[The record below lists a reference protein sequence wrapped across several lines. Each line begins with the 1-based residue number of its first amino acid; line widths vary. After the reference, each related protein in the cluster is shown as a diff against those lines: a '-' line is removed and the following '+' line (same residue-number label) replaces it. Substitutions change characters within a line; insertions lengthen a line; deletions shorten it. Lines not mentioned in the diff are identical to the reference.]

1 MRVAVLALS
10 LLALANGAL
19 LRPRHHIQP
28 LTRRTSSA
36 APVLTAA
43 VDVRDDQGE
52 TALVRAAEA
61 GEEDQVRSLLASG
74 ADATLASFSGWTAVH
89 GAAECGSVAVLTMLA
104 EAGAD
109 LSARASSGKTPL
121 DIARQYK
128 QPAAASLLLERGA
141 LANLSQPPGSAR
153 ATPPLMLA
161 AGKVRVRVGVRVRV
175 RVWARVRVMV
185 RVRGAV
191 RPNPNPRP

>member
-1 MRVAVLALS
+1 MRLAFLALS
-10 LLALANGAL
+10 ILALASGAL
-19 LRPRHHIQP
+19 LRPHHHIQP
-28 LTRRTSSA
+28 STRGTSSA

-89 GAAECGSVAVLTMLA
+89 GAAECGSVAVITMLA
-104 EAGAD
+104 DAGAD

-153 ATPPLMLA
+153 AAPPLMLA
-161 AGKVRVRVGVRVRV
+161 AGKVRVGVQVRV

>member
-1 MRVAVLALS
+1 MRVALLVLS
-10 LLALANGAL
+10 LLALASGAL

-153 ATPPLMLA
+153 AAPPLMLA
-161 AGKVRVRVGVRVRV
+161 AGKVRVRVGVRVGSEFG
-175 RVWARVRVMV
+175 
-185 RVRGAV
+185 RGSG
-191 RPNPNPRP
+191 

>member
-10 LLALANGAL
+10 LLALASGAL

-28 LTRRTSSA
+28 STRRTSS
-36 APVLTAA
+36 VLTAA
-43 VDVRDDQGE
+43 VDVCDDQGE

-89 GAAECGSVAVLTMLA
+89 GAAECGSVAVLSMLA

-128 QPAAASLLLERGA
+128 QPAAASLLLEQGA
-141 LANLSQPPGSAR
+141 LANLSLPPASAR
-153 ATPPLMLA
+153 AAPPLMLA
-161 AGKVRVRVGVRVRV
+161 AGKVRVRVRVRV
-175 RVWARVRVMV
+175 RVWARVRVTV
-185 RVRGAV
+185 GVRGYSSE
-191 RPNPNPRP
+191 PEPEPEPLP